1 VDQKVHSAAE
11 IDARV
16 HIYTDR
22 YLHDVEIEAELLTRC
37 VDTLVVPAVSEY
49 LGLLCRSVADT
60 KAIGKDAPHSARAGE
75 LSSLFGEL
83 LAERDALVALRT
95 DIQSAAKSSMEKA
108 TRYANELIA
117 SMARARSAADRL
129 ELLCGDGHW
138 PLPNYQE
145 MLFVR

>member
-1 VDQKVHSAAE
+1 
-11 IDARV
+11 
-16 HIYTDR
+16 
-22 YLHDVEIEAELLTRC
+22 
-37 VDTLVVPAVSEY
+37 
-49 LGLLCRSVADT
+49 
-60 KAIGKDAPHSARAGE
+60 